1 MSFTVAK
8 LMEVKA
14 IGIDHNALYAAAD
27 VPDGQFLGFF
37 DGKAAVADLGSD
49 GRGAGL
55 SDFFWRQSVH
65 LRREANT
72 LYYLIPTEE
81 PRGID
86 YLNHSCTPNARVENQ
101 LYVFAC
107 RAIVE
112 GEEITADYRAF
123 NLVSQNISCWCHEAK
138 CKI

>member
-14 IGIDHNALYAAAD
+14 IGTDHNALYAAAD
-27 VPDGQFLGFF
+27 IPDGQFLGFF

-65 LRREANT
+65 CAEKPTRFTTLFLRK
-72 LYYLIPTEE
+72 
-81 PRGID
+81 
-86 YLNHSCTPNARVENQ
+86 NHVA
-101 LYVFAC
+101 
-107 RAIVE
+107 
-112 GEEITADYRAF
+112 
-123 NLVSQNISCWCHEAK
+123 
-138 CKI
+138 